1 MGRNSLSATQLAHK
15 IIASL
20 KPLSEMLAPK
30 YQRLMN
36 KYFEYILQH
45 RVVIHD
51 ATDHLPILAALV
63 VIQLERDGRNAH
75 ELNELYAQIEEL
87 RREIGKLTPVE

>member
-20 KPLSEMLAPK
+20 KPVSDMLSPK
-30 YQRLMN
+30 YQRIMN
-36 KYFEYILQH
+36 RYFEYILQH
-45 RVVIHD
+45 RVVIHN

-75 ELNELYAQIEEL
+75 EFNELYAQIEEL
-87 RREIGKLTPVE
+87 RREIGKLAPPE